1 VTPSSFALS
10 WNGTACDWSLPML
23 CQIELPVAGFRSNQE
38 TSDTSLMDCE
48 LPLMSVECNSTIHNS
63 PIMVNDTHT
72 RRRRMHSCTVGCCQH
87 TDDSAGRVEEQC
99 CQPMK
104 CIE

>member
-1 VTPSSFALS
+1 MTPSSFALS

-48 LPLMSVECNSTIHNS
+48 LPLMSVECTHVLLDVVSILTIVQAMSSNNVAN
-63 PIMVNDTHT
+63 P
-72 RRRRMHSCTVGCCQH
+72 
-87 TDDSAGRVEEQC
+87 
-99 CQPMK
+99 
-104 CIE
+104 